1 MSDKLHFDDFAEQV
15 ALEAGFDVDTAK
27 DYIYTMFE
35 TVIEEN
41 EKGEWVKIRNF
52 GSFHPVHNKTRR
64 SINPQTGEP
73 MTIPAHYHVN
83 FKASGMLSQIVNA
96 KYGHL
101 HPEVIEE
108 ERRSAMPWIV
118 GGAILVLILGFISYF
133 AFSGPQEQ
141 EAEME
146 PTAKEMTQEPIPV
159 EEAAPEEV
167 VPPMIEE
174 KAEEVEESYL
184 PPEPTPAPKVTR
196 EATVYTV
203 NRHDTLYDISHEVY
217 ENADFWPA
225 IFTRNDALVNDP
237 DLIYPETELA
247 VPGRPDLS
255 VDAELKAMDGSYVKA
270 YKRYKAIGKDQKAI
284 WLLFRGFMKVDQSLL
299 DDPQIDEHDRAEV
312 MDYIRRFAQ

>member
-1 MSDKLHFDDFAEQV
+1 MNDKRHFDDFAEQV

-35 TVIEEN
+35 AVIEEN

-52 GSFHPVHNKTRR
+52 GSFHPVHNKARR

-83 FKASGMLSQIVNA
+83 FKASGILSKIVNA

-108 ERRSAMPWIV
+108 ERRSAMPWMI
-118 GGAILVLILGFISYF
+118 GGAVAALFLGIASYF
-133 AFSGPQEQ
+133 AFSTPQEL
-141 EAEME
+141 EPAME
-146 PTAKEMTQEPIPV
+146 PAPQETVPAPMPAEKTAP
-159 EEAAPEEV
+159 EEAAP
-167 VPPMIEE
+167 PMMEE

-184 PPEPTPAPKVTR
+184 PPEPVPAPKVTR

-225 IFTRNDALVNDP
+225 IFTGNDEIVNDP

-270 YKRYKAIGKDQKAI
+270 YKRYKAMGKNQKAV

-299 DDPQIDEHDRAEV
+299 DDPRIDEHDRAEV
-312 MDYIRRFAQ
+312 LDYIRRFAQ